1 MVKTHKGF
9 TKIMHQEDIQL
20 LQAKLL
26 ELLDYIDILC
36 KEHKIKYSL
45 SAGTVLGAI
54 RHNGFIPWDDDL
66 DIMLERNEYTEL
78 IRLLR
83 ENAKEPFVLQEAR
96 LDYPLYFSKLR
107 LNNTTFIE
115 KYRLRNKYK
124 DMHQGIYIDIFPLDY
139 ASKNTF
145 FFFLQSIFS
154 RILVAQSLFQRG
166 YNTATI
172 KKKMLM
178 LLSLVFLPFRK
189 TFFNFVVSVK
199 KDKAQGLCDFFGTG
213 GGKKNLLHLDL
224 LEKTLLKDFCGKK
237 YPIPHNYHTY
247 LSKTYGNYMELPP
260 EEKRQSSLHA
270 QFFSDIVDYKS
281 YLKNI

>member
-1 MVKTHKGF
+1 MVRTHKGF

-45 SAGTVLGAI
+45 SSGTVLGAI

-83 ENAKEPFVLQEAR
+83 ENAKEPFVLQEAK

-107 LNNTTFIE
+107 MNGTAFVE
-115 KYRLRNKYK
+115 KYKLRNKYK
-124 DMHQGIYIDIFPLDY
+124 DMHQGIFLDIFPLDY

-145 FFFLQSIFS
+145 VFFLQSIFS

-213 GGKKNLLHLDL
+213 GGKK
-224 LEKTLLKDFCGKK
+224 KPTSFRSFRKDTTKRFLWKK
-237 YPIPHNYHTY
+237 ISHT
-247 LSKTYGNYMELPP
+247 
-260 EEKRQSSLHA
+260 A
-270 QFFSDIVDYKS
+270 
-281 YLKNI
+281 